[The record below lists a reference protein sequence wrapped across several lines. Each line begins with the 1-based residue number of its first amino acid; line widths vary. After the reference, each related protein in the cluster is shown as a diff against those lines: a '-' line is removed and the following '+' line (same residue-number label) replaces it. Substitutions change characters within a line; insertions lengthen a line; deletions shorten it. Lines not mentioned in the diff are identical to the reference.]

1 MNTEK
6 IARIFFKYKEPSR
19 GLINFL
25 DEYTEIIHYP
35 KKPNYSK
42 KDKSVNTFILFFRAP
57 FEFTLTINREII
69 KPQAYYL
76 KMIWFY
82 LYLVF
87 LAINHL

>member
-35 KKPNYSK
+35 KKNQITQRRTNQSTHLFYSFGLHSNSLLRSTGK
-42 KDKSVNTFILFFRAP
+42 
-57 FEFTLTINREII
+57 
-69 KPQAYYL
+69 
-76 KMIWFY
+76 
-82 LYLVF
+82 
-87 LAINHL
+87 